1 MQAIE
6 NINIISEDPLLT
18 PHELKEVLP
27 LTPESMA
34 TVVEARDAI
43 INILQGRDPRLFV
56 VVGPCSIHDTES
68 AMEYAKRL
76 QRLAEEVS
84 DRLLLVMRVYF
95 EKPRTQVGW
104 QGLINDP
111 GLNNTYQIEDG
122 LQKARK
128 LLLDIN
134 ALGVPA
140 AGEALD
146 LITPQYVQDLVAW
159 TAIGARTVESQ
170 THRKM
175 ASGFTSAV
183 GFKNA
188 TNGEV
193 DVTINAIVSAA
204 HPSHFL
210 SVNPEGRVSVI
221 RTKGNPNTHIVL
233 RGGKQGPNYDE
244 ATMTHCEALMEDA
257 GLCPNIMV
265 DCSHDN
271 SGKDPDKQAQVLNS
285 VIEQIEAGN
294 NSIVGVMLE
303 SHLFGGKQKIPK
315 DLDSLQYGVSITD
328 ACIDWAT
335 TENLVRDAYQRL
347 KNIIP
352 NRQRG

>member
-1 MQAIE
+1 MKSIE

-18 PHELKEVLP
+18 PHELKEILP
-27 LTPESMA
+27 LTSESSA
-34 TVVEARDAI
+34 TVVKARDSI
-43 INILQGRDPRLFV
+43 IQILQGQDPRIFMV
-56 VVGPCSIHDTES
+56 IGPCSIHDTES
-68 AMEYAKRL
+68 AMEYARRL
-76 QRLAEEVS
+76 KILAEEVS
-84 DRLLLVMRVYF
+84 DTLVLIMRVYF

-111 GLNNTYQIEDG
+111 GLDSTYQIEDG
-122 LQKARK
+122 LQRARK

-134 ALGVPA
+134 AIGVPA

-146 LITPQYVQDLVAW
+146 LITPQYVQDLIAW

-188 TNGEV
+188 THGEENV
-193 DVTINAIVSAA
+193 AVNAILSAA

-210 SVNPEGRVSVI
+210 SVNPVGQAAVI

-233 RGGKQGPNYDE
+233 RGGKNGPNYDE
-244 ATMTHCEALMEDA
+244 ASITRCEALMEDA
-257 GLCPNIMV
+257 NLLPSIMV

-271 SGKDPDKQAQVLNS
+271 SGKNPDKQPEVLDN
-285 VIEQIEAGN
+285 VIQQIEKGN
-294 NSIVGVMLE
+294 ESIVGIMLE

-315 DLDSLQYGVSITD
+315 NIESLRYGVSITD
-328 ACIDWAT
+328 ACIDWPT
-335 TENLVRDAYQRL
+335 TERIVHDANKRL
-347 KNIIP
+347 KNILP
-352 NRQRG
+352 NRRRG